1 MDDYQREHQRYS
13 PGVNLESLD
22 AFAATILTELK
33 HQNAMYL
40 SDKIEAQ
47 HFRETILDQIARVN
61 KKVDTVEQTIARIDV
76 QTTKTNGRVTATE
89 LLTAEIK
96 GSVKDDCIRW
106 SSIFDVKKHWKIWL
120 AISVVTVASGFLTKI
135 LAFMVDVVEKYVRMV
150 P

>member
-1 MDDYQREHQRYS
+1 MDDYQREHRRYS

-22 AFAATILTELK
+22 AFAATILAELK

-40 SDKIEAQ
+40 ADKTEAQ
-47 HFRETILDQIARVN
+47 EFRSTILNQINIVS
-61 KKVDTVEQTIARIDV
+61 KKVDALEQTTARIDV

-96 GSVKDDCIRW
+96 SNIKDDCIRW
-106 SSIFDVKKHWKIWL
+106 SSIFDIKKHWKIWL